1 MNRLIL
7 SLGTNSADR
16 EWQMSQAIKRMKQL
30 FKKTVVSEVYEV
42 PAYNGVDAP
51 YLNAV
56 IVAATTMELEET
68 NALLKQWEVLC
79 GRTPASKLQGV
90 IPIDIDVVMWNDDV
104 LRPVDYSR
112 SYVSIGISRLLATLV
127 K

>member
-7 SLGTNSADR
+7 SLGSNSTDR
-16 EWQMSQAIKRMKQL
+16 EWQMSQAIDRMKQL
-30 FKKTVVSEVYEV
+30 FNKTVVSETYEV

-56 IVAATTMELEET
+56 MVATTAMSLEET
-68 NALLKQWEVLC
+68 TAALKQWETLC

-90 IPIDIDVVMWNDDV
+90 IPIDIDVVVWNDEV

-112 SYVSIGISRLLATLV
+112 SYVSLGISRLLTTLLA
-127 K
+127 

>member
-1 MNRLIL
+1 MNSLIL
-7 SLGTNSADR
+7 SIGTNSADR

-30 FKKTVVSEVYEV
+30 FKKTVVSDIYEV
-42 PAYNGVDAP
+42 PAHNGVDAP

-56 IVAATTMELEET
+56 LVATTSMALEET
-68 NALLKQWEVLC
+68 NGLLKQWEALC

-90 IPIDIDVVMWNDDV
+90 IPIDIDVVVWNDEV

-112 SYVSIGISRLLATLV
+112 SYVSLGISRLLASMV